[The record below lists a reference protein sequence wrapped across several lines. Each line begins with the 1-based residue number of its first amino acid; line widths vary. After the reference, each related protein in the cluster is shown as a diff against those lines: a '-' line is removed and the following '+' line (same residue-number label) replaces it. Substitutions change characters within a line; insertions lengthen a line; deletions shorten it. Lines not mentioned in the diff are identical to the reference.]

1 MSDKRYFTIVL
12 PLNDTAQAMIR
23 PESSRYQLRAMH
35 WSCAAEQMKALL
47 GKTCSM
53 FAPTMKPAWCDI
65 PLPFG
70 VALGAVEPHEFL
82 MRYFYAQKAQEDEIH
97 ARVKRIEAMGKTVFT
112 KQLNDHVEMVVMS
125 VNMGDPDL
133 CREMEFAN
141 RFFRGDITAA
151 CGLYYMGLNQ
161 CHVEEDMEK
170 AILSSLDEYAV
181 CVAELEA

>member
-12 PLNDTAQAMIR
+12 PLNDTAQAMVCQ
-23 PESSRYQLRAMH
+23 ESSRYQLRAML

-47 GKTCSM
+47 GKNCSM
-53 FAPTMKPAWCDI
+53 YSPAVKPAWCDV

-82 MRYFYAQKAQEDEIH
+82 ACYLSAQKTQEDEVH
-97 ARVKRIEAMGKTVFT
+97 ARVQRIEAMGETVFT
-112 KQLNDHVEMVVMS
+112 KKLNDHVEMAVMA
-125 VNMGDPDL
+125 VDMKNPDL
-133 CREMEFAN
+133 CREMEFAD

-161 CHVEEDMEK
+161 CHVEESMEK
-170 AILSSLDEYAV
+170 HILSRMNKYAV
-181 CVAELEA
+181 CVAELEV